1 MNCNCQRGCG
11 CGKCQSR
18 KCDYPCACPSL
29 FLGVEQLPDTLSV
42 LRFNIGGKRADYDFS
57 NLIYQTQSDTVL
69 VADAINRLLK
79 YTAERHTDTIT
90 AQELGSI
97 LHLADIGDV
106 DTTGASN
113 GSLLVYQKDSNCA
126 AGCTGVLDS
135 WKVWNALDEQ
145 AANLSY
151 LMGFNANG
159 VGTAL
164 AQPMN
169 PGQYYQ
175 LGWNAQNQLSYSQL
189 PIVPTAPVNANGKK
203 LAVYVD
209 PNTKQLVAVEES

>member
-11 CGKCQSR
+11 KCPSR

-29 FLGVEQLPDTLSV
+29 FLGIEQLPDALSV

-90 AQELGSI
+90 AQELGVI
-97 LHLADIGDV
+97 LHLADLGDV
-106 DTTGASN
+106 NTSGASN

-126 AGCTGVLDS
+126 GGCVGVMDS
-135 WKVWNALDEQ
+135 WKVWNALDAS

-151 LMGFNANG
+151 LMGFNSQG
-159 VGTAL
+159 DTQAL
-164 AQPMN
+164 APPMN

-175 LGWNAQNQLSYSQL
+175 LGWNAQNRLSYSQL
-189 PIVPTAPVNANGKK
+189 PTVPNAPVNANGKK
-203 LAVYVD
+203 LAVYMD
-209 PNTKQLVAVEES
+209 PNSKQLVVVEES